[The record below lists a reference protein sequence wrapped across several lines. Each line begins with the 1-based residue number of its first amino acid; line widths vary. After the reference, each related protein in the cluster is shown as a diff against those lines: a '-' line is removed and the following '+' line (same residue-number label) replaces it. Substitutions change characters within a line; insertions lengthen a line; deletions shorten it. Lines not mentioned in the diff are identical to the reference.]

1 MTHHVALQFAART
14 DTGLVRAHNEDA
26 VAVSA
31 EHGIAVL
38 ADGMG
43 GYNAGEI
50 ASSIATTVVVSEL
63 ERQLSQI
70 AGTASGT
77 ANGAAN
83 GKRLRQ
89 WMMDAVLAANQE
101 ILETA
106 RDAPQY
112 SGMGTTLVAALFRH
126 DRIVLAHLGDSRCYR
141 FRQGELSL
149 LTRDHSLL
157 QEQIDAGL
165 VSPEWARYAP
175 NKNLITRALGVAP
188 QVDVEI
194 NDYQIEAGDVYLL
207 CSDGLSDMLTDA
219 QLAAMLAGMLA
230 DPHVTLDHLGDRL
243 VAAAN
248 GNGGR
253 DNISAI
259 LVRINAA
266 GAAMGDSRLSQLRTW
281 LDKVRAFRVIRANR
295 TVRAID
301 GREDAGE

>member
-1 MTHHVALQFAART
+1 MAPHVTLQFVVKT

-26 VAVSA
+26 VAVSV

-50 ASSIATTVVVSEL
+50 ASSIATSVVIAEL
-63 ERQLSQI
+63 ERRLSQP
-70 AGTASGT
+70 ANQSG
-77 ANGAAN
+77 
-83 GKRLRQ
+83 GKRLKQ
-89 WMMDAVLAANQE
+89 MMTDAVIVANRE
-101 ILETA
+101 ILDTA
-106 RDAPQY
+106 RDEPQF

-165 VSPEWARYAP
+165 VSAEWARYAP

-188 QVDVEI
+188 QIDVEI
-194 NDYQIEAGDVYLL
+194 NDYQIESGDVYLL
-207 CSDGLSDMLTDA
+207 CSDGLSDMLSSEQMTSLLSGMEATPDLVGE
-219 QLAAMLAGMLA
+219 QL
-230 DPHVTLDHLGDRL
+230 VQ
-243 VAAAN
+243 AAN
-248 GNGGR
+248 DNGGR

-259 LVRINAA
+259 LIRI
-266 GAAMGDSRLSQLRTW
+266 GAIGVAMPQSRLQQWKEVLGKMR
-281 LDKVRAFRVIRANR
+281 LF
-295 TVRAID
+295 RAI
-301 GREDAGE
+301 RERGN

>member
-31 EHGIAVL
+31 GHGIAVL

-50 ASSIATTVVVSEL
+50 ASGIATAVVVAEL
-63 ERQLSQI
+63 ERQLSQTTST
-70 AGTASGT
+70 AG
-77 ANGAAN
+77 GAET
-83 GKRLRQ
+83 GKRLRR
-89 WMMDAVLAANQE
+89 WITDAVLAANRQ

-106 RDAPQY
+106 RDEPQY

-141 FRQGELSL
+141 FRQGELRL

-188 QVDVEI
+188 QVDVET

-219 QLAAMLAGMLA
+219 QLAAMLA
-230 DPHVTLDHLGDRL
+230 DPHVTLEHLGDRL

-248 GNGGR
+248 GKGGR

-259 LVRINAA
+259 LVRIDAA
-266 GAAMGDSRLSQLRTW
+266 GAAMARGRRLQWKTW
-281 LDKVRAFRVIRANR
+281 LDKVRASRVMRAIH
-295 TVRAID
+295 TVRTADDREND
-301 GREDAGE
+301 GEWRNE

>member
-31 EHGIAVL
+31 GHGIAVL

-50 ASSIATTVVVSEL
+50 ASGIATAVVVSEL
-63 ERQLSQI
+63 ERLLSQTDGAI
-70 AGTASGT
+70 SRTIGRTTGGTASR
-77 ANGAAN
+77 AAS

-89 WMMDAVLAANQE
+89 WMTDAVLAANQE

-106 RDAPQY
+106 RDEPQY

-219 QLAAMLAGMLA
+219 QLAAMLA

-266 GAAMGDSRLSQLRTW
+266 GAAMARGRWPQLNTW
-281 LDKVRAFRVIRANR
+281 LDKMRAFRVIRPI
-295 TVRAID
+295 RATD
-301 GREDAGE
+301 DRE

>member
-14 DTGLVRAHNEDA
+14 DTGLVRPHNEDA

-31 EHGIAVL
+31 GHGIVVL

-50 ASSIATTVVVSEL
+50 ASGIATAVVVSEL
-63 ERQLSQI
+63 ERQLSQMDGKVNRA
-70 AGTASGT
+70 AGGTTSSTASG
-77 ANGAAN
+77 AASSR
-83 GKRLRQ
+83 RLRQ
-89 WMMDAVLAANQE
+89 WMIDAVLAANQE
-101 ILETA
+101 ILDTA
-106 RDAPQY
+106 REEPQY

-141 FRQGELSL
+141 FRQGELQL

-194 NDYQIEAGDVYLL
+194 NDYRIEANDVYLL

-219 QLAAMLAGMLA
+219 QLAAMLA
-230 DPHVTLDHLGDRL
+230 DPHVTLEHLGDRL

-253 DNISAI
+253 DNISAV

-266 GAAMGDSRLSQLRTW
+266 GVAMARDRWPQWKTW
-281 LDKVRAFRVIRANR
+281 LDKVRKVRA
-295 TVRAID
+295 VRAIRSIRASD
-301 GREDAGE
+301 DHE

>member
-31 EHGIAVL
+31 GHGIAVL

-50 ASSIATTVVVSEL
+50 ASGIATAVVVSEL
-63 ERQLSQI
+63 ERLLSQTDGAI
-70 AGTASGT
+70 SRTAGGTASR
-77 ANGAAN
+77 AAS

-89 WMMDAVLAANQE
+89 WMTDAVLAANQE

-106 RDAPQY
+106 RDEPQY

-141 FRQGELSL
+141 FRQGELCL

-219 QLAAMLAGMLA
+219 QLAGMLA

-266 GAAMGDSRLSQLRTW
+266 GAAMARSRWPQLNTW
-281 LDKVRAFRVIRANR
+281 LNKMRAFRVIRPI
-295 TVRAID
+295 RATD
-301 GREDAGE
+301 DRE